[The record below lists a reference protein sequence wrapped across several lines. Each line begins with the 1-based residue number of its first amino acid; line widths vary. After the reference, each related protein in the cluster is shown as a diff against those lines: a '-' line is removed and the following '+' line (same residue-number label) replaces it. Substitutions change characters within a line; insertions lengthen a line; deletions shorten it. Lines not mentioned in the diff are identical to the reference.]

1 MDKMILVI
9 NPGSTSTKVAIFKG
23 AENFKSRVLTY
34 SSDDLKGYN
43 SVIEQFEMR
52 LYDILKWLEQEGID
66 IKDFEAVVG
75 RGGMVRPIPGGTYIV
90 TDALVEDLKNQVGGE
105 HASNLGGLLAKNIAD
120 RAGIPAFI
128 VDPVAVDEFEDIARI
143 SGMPEISRMSHAHA
157 LNIKAVA
164 RKVAHKMGKPLAELN
179 LIIVHLGGGISVSA
193 LRGGRQIDVNDA
205 NEGGPFSPE
214 RTGSLAALDLVRLCY
229 SGKYTYSQM
238 KKKIVGHGGITA
250 YLGTNDIREVENRIE
265 TGDRYAELIFNA
277 MAYQV
282 SKEIGSMSAVL
293 YGKVDAIILTGG
305 GAYSKRITTLIGDR
319 VRFIAPVIIEAGEDE
334 LRSLAEGVFRL
345 INGEE
350 KPKIYED
357 EVIKIEKF

>member
-238 KKKIVGHGGITA
+238 KKK
-250 YLGTNDIREVENRIE
+250 
-265 TGDRYAELIFNA
+265 
-277 MAYQV
+277 
-282 SKEIGSMSAVL
+282 
-293 YGKVDAIILTGG
+293 
-305 GAYSKRITTLIGDR
+305 
-319 VRFIAPVIIEAGEDE
+319 
-334 LRSLAEGVFRL
+334 
-345 INGEE
+345 
-350 KPKIYED
+350 
-357 EVIKIEKF
+357 